1 MTDPQVELE
10 KHALDQVRFQR
21 IWQLAYVA
29 LFSSLLAFFVVLISL
44 VELEGVVEKRAHQQL
59 VQQLYMDL
67 KTLIRQE
74 GIDWLAVENAFPKG
88 VRLYPRPELFS
99 ESPLFRPARA
109 VLNPRARPYVEA
121 VGRLLRQME
130 LEQFQQR
137 YAHYIQQI
145 ESRGYQVRLTLR
157 VEGHTDATP
166 LAPTAPYPDNTTLS
180 VFRAYAVMRVLKK
193 TSLLPDEFWGIAG
206 YGAWQPLYPDLKD
219 PCNRRVELYIQPQM
233 IMEAQADEA
242 TG

>member
-1 MTDPQVELE
+1 MTDPQWE
-10 KHALDQVRFQR
+10 LDQRALAQIRFQR

-29 LFSSLLAFFVVLISL
+29 LFSSLLAFFVVLISM
-44 VELEGVVEKRAHQQL
+44 VQLEGVVEKRAHQQMT
-59 VQQLYMDL
+59 QQLYLDIQSI
-67 KTLIRQE
+67 IRQA

-88 VRLYPRPELFS
+88 VRLYPEPA
-99 ESPLFRPARA
+99 LFRDSPFFKPARA
-109 VLNPRARPYVEA
+109 VLTPRAQPYVEA
-121 VGRLLRQME
+121 VGRLLRQLG

-157 VEGHTDATP
+157 VEGHTDASP
-166 LAPTAPYPDNTTLS
+166 LAPGAPYPDNTTLS

-206 YGAWQPLYPDLKD
+206 YGAWQPLYPDPKD
-219 PCNRRVELYIQPQM
+219 PRNRRVELYIQPQM
-233 IMEAQADEA
+233 LMEAQPDE
-242 TG
+242 TPG